1 MVEQDRIAK
10 MRRPYRLRSRADS
23 MDRTRA
29 RITQAAIELH
39 GSIGPA
45 ATTMSAVAE
54 RAGVTRATLYRHF
67 PNEQALFTACSAEW
81 RRANPAPNP
90 DQWRDIFDPYDRL
103 RTALPL
109 LYGWYRSSEAM
120 RANLLRDLATL
131 PSPIRRGIES
141 YPQAVVDILDSAWPR
156 RSRLR
161 RAAIAHAVAFETWQ
175 SLAHEGLSDGEA
187 ARLIIGLV
195 STGAGRL

>member
-1 MVEQDRIAK
+1 MVEQNRIAK
-10 MRRPYRLRSRADS
+10 MRRPYRLRARADS

-29 RITQAAIELH
+29 RITEAAIELH

-81 RRANPAPNP
+81 RRGNPAPNP
-90 DQWRDIFDPYDRL
+90 DQWRDISDPYDRL

-109 LYGWYRSSEAM
+109 LYSWYRSSEMM

-131 PSPIRRGIES
+131 PSPIRHGIES
-141 YPQAVVDILDSAWPR
+141 YPRAVGDVLDVGLPGGQALDPPGIDVVPDHFVSDFR
-156 RSRLR
+156 RSDGQRQPDVSLSHHDD
-161 RAAIAHAVAFETWQ
+161 AHQ
-175 SLAHEGLSDGEA
+175 
-187 ARLIIGLV
+187 
-195 STGAGRL
+195 